1 MLPYRKYL
9 KFKQMKNSINGITEF
24 YSVYISLDYSD
35 TLFCDKSFGIFIVRN
50 QIFTIINILL
60 RKEVSV

>member
-1 MLPYRKYL
+1 
-9 KFKQMKNSINGITEF
+9 MKNSINGITEF